1 MTCSNPTKVPPEKP
15 LRSMEGEVGVSLS
28 DLVTVASLLPGTTFR
43 DEKCL
48 GPPRGSRRLYN
59 SVPAAA
65 QPLPAPLCG
74 MLALPPAPPLALS
87 QSISHTTVTM
97 VFPEQSQPRPSATS
111 NPPLTLDPA
120 TSQFL
125 LPESDELGASFR
137 RDSAFRNDQSSP
149 GSPPGNC

>member
-1 MTCSNPTKVPPEKP
+1 
-15 LRSMEGEVGVSLS
+15 MEGEVGVSLS

-65 QPLPAPLCG
+65 QPLPAPRLVPFTLSPPGPPAPLCG

-111 NPPLTLDPA
+111 NPPLTLDSA

-125 LPESDELGASFR
+125 LPESDELEASFR